1 LTLKLLDILNNTK
14 DLIVDIGGKNY
25 LISSDDGYL
34 DHIKNGFEPDMVRL
48 FKILISD
55 SNVTLDIGANIGC
68 TAILFGDLS
77 KTVHAFEPSP
87 TTFSLLK
94 NNISKSGNQ
103 NIILHNIGLGSEP
116 EETTLTFSPSN
127 RSGGFVSNRTQACE
141 GHKVEKIII
150 RKLDEIV
157 ETLRIQHIDFIK
169 IDVEGFESHVLKGA
183 FQTLSSQHPLVVLE
197 LNHWC
202 LNAFQRISIPDFFDF
217 LRSIFPI
224 LLAVDKNNYMDLH
237 DEDDSYIVM
246 YHHIV
251 HMRFPNIV
259 ACFHDIQLAQFK
271 SHYSHGI

>member
-1 LTLKLLDILNNTK
+1 MDYMNNAK
-14 DLIVDIGGKNY
+14 NLMVDIGGNNY
-25 LISSDDGYL
+25 LISSDDTYL
-34 DHIKNGFEPDMVRL
+34 DYIKNGFEPDMVRL
-48 FKILISD
+48 FKILVSD

-68 TAILFGDLS
+68 TAILFGEIS

-87 TTFSLLK
+87 TTFSFLDK
-94 NNISKSGNQ
+94 NISESGLT
-103 NIILHNIGLGSEP
+103 NINLHNIGLGSES
-116 EETTLTFSPSN
+116 EETTLTFAPLN
-127 RSGGFVSNRTQACE
+127 RSGGFVSNKTQASE
-141 GHKVEKIII
+141 GHTVEKIII

-157 ETLRIQHIDFIK
+157 ETLNIQHIDFIK

-183 FQTLSSQHPLVVLE
+183 LQTLSSQQPLVVLE

-224 LLAVDKNNYMDLH
+224 LLVVDKTTYMDLH
-237 DEDDSYIVM
+237 NEDDSYMVM

-251 HMRFPNIV
+251 HMKFPNII
-259 ACFHDIQLAQFK
+259 ACFHETQLGQFK